1 MVGRNVEI
9 SRREMLAA
17 LVAASIVFPS
27 LSAAADP
34 LPSWNVGTLKGAVV
48 EFVTEVTTPGSAELV
63 PARSGSPSLINGT
76 LWVEKPITQ
85 RVKALAPVPQ
95 ASESFVDSIVG
106 VRTGSGL
113 SENWLALVSAAVDGF
128 GIGSDYSW
136 NVEGYVGYR
145 MSATGCTVFGIPTV
159 LSLGYL
165 ALHQKHQGRIQVA
178 RYTRSSV

>member
-1 MVGRNVEI
+1 MVGRNVEM

-17 LVAASIVFPS
+17 LVATSSFSVPLSRRRSAVFLERGNIEGS
-27 LSAAADP
+27 DRRVRYRGDDA
-34 LPSWNVGTLKGAVV
+34 
-48 EFVTEVTTPGSAELV
+48 GSAELV

-106 VRTGSGL
+106 IRTGSGL

-145 MSATGCTVFGIPTV
+145 MSATGCTMFGIPTV

-165 ALHQKHQGRIQVA
+165 ALHQKHQGRIRVA